1 MRKRILVVCM
11 FDAVHAGRWLEQFKD
26 EEIDFVLFP
35 SSPHRRVHSK
45 IRTLIGSSGP
55 ATYKLAPG
63 SKIYGLPFWF
73 LDKLLSNRFRG
84 FILRKIEERFS
95 PHVVHALE
103 LTNAGYVALRAF
115 SKAEKRF
122 KLISTNWGS
131 DIHWFS
137 RFPKHRKRLTEL
149 LRISDAYSCECHRD
163 VELAKDLGFS
173 GEVLPV
179 IPNAGGFSHLE
190 SSLTPIEDRKLI
202 LLKGYQNWA
211 GRANVAISALSQLRQ
226 ELDGY
231 RVVVFSAN
239 FSTIFFAKRKLG
251 SLGENLVIHRK
262 FSLSHE
268 QVLALF
274 SRARIYVGLSVTDG
288 ISTSMLEA
296 MAMGAIPVQTSTS
309 CCDEWFSDSG
319 VAVHEIS
326 VEAVRDGIVRALELA
341 RDPRN
346 ASKNLDK
353 IRMNADAGTVSLVA
367 RTFYNI

>member
-45 IRTLIGSSGP
+45 IRTLIESPGP

-63 SKIYGLPFWF
+63 SKIYGLPLWF
-73 LDKLLSNRFRG
+73 VDNILSNRVRG
-84 FILRKIEERFS
+84 YILCRIEERFS
-95 PHVVHALE
+95 PHIVHALE

-115 SKAEKRF
+115 ANTENRF

-137 RFPKHRKRLTEL
+137 RFPKHRKRLSEL
-149 LRISDAYSCECHRD
+149 LRVSDAYSCECHRD

-179 IPNAGGFSHLE
+179 IPNAGGFSHMK
-190 SSLTPIEDRKLI
+190 SSLSSTEDRKLI
-202 LLKGYQNWA
+202 LVKGYQNWA
-211 GRANVAISALSQLRQ
+211 GRANIALSALSLLRQ

-239 FSTIFFAKRKLG
+239 LSTIFFARRKLR

-274 SRARIYVGLSVTDG
+274 SQARIYVGLSVTDG

-309 CCDEWFSDSG
+309 CCDEWFSESG

-326 VEAVRDGIVRALELA
+326 VDAVRAGILRALDLA
-341 RDPRN
+341 ENPRH
-346 ASKNLDK
+346 AAKNLDT
-353 IRMNADAGTVSLVA
+353 IRMNADARKVSQIA
-367 RTFYNI
+367 KTFYNI

>member
-1 MRKRILVVCM
+1 M

-35 SSPHRRVHSK
+35 SSPHRRAHSK

-63 SKIYGLPFWF
+63 SKIYGLPLWF
-73 LDKLLSNRFRG
+73 LDKLLSNRLRG
-84 FILRKIEERFS
+84 FILREIEERFS
-95 PHVVHALE
+95 PHIVHALE
-103 LTNAGYVALRAF
+103 LTNAGYVSLRAF
-115 SKAEKRF
+115 ATSEKRF

-149 LRISDAYSCECHRD
+149 LSISDAYSCECHRD

-179 IPNAGGFSHLE
+179 IPNAGGLSHLE
-190 SSLTPIEDRKLI
+190 SSLTPIEERKLI
-202 LLKGYQNWA
+202 LVKGYQNWA

-239 FSTIFFAKRKLG
+239 LSTIFFAKSKLG

-268 QVLALF
+268 QVLTLF
-274 SRARIYVGLSVTDG
+274 SQARIYVGLSVTDG

-319 VAVHEIS
+319 VAIREIS
-326 VEAVRDGIVRALELA
+326 IEAVRAGILRALDLA
-341 RDPRN
+341 ENPRN
-346 ASKNLDK
+346 VAKNLDT
-353 IRMNADAGTVSLVA
+353 IRMKADAGKVSLVA
-367 RTFYNI
+367 RTFYSV

>member
-63 SKIYGLPFWF
+63 SKIFGLPLWF
-73 LDKLLSNRFRG
+73 LDKILANWVRG
-84 FILRKIEERFS
+84 FILQRVGEGFS
-95 PHVVHALE
+95 PHIVHALE

-179 IPNAGGFSHLE
+179 IPNAGGFSHLG
-190 SSLTPIEDRKLI
+190 SSLTPIENRKLI
-202 LLKGYQNWA
+202 LVKGYQNWA
-211 GRANVAISALSQLRQ
+211 GRANVAISALSQLKQ

-239 FSTIFFAKRKLG
+239 LSTIFFAMRKLG

-268 QVLALF
+268 KVLALF

-319 VAVHEIS
+319 VAVREIS

-341 RDPRN
+341 EDPMN
-346 ASKNLDK
+346 AARNLDT
-353 IRMNADAGTVSLVA
+353 IRLNADAGKVSLVA